1 MQYSPAPT
9 IQHICLLQASTS
21 FVFPQA
27 YNVPYEQ
34 SQANG
39 TIMHDQPE
47 DSGDEYDASS
57 SSSSSQGP
65 PGFSST
71 VKGSQ
76 VRTSPLVAFCKLQ
89 ETPGMPKGLLS
100 SQFCFH
106 IKEHDQHVV

>member
-1 MQYSPAPT
+1 M
-9 IQHICLLQASTS
+9 
-21 FVFPQA
+21 FPQA
-27 YNVPYEQ
+27 YSVPYEQ

-39 TIMHDQPE
+39 TSVHDQPE
-47 DSGDEYDASS
+47 DSGDEYDASL

-76 VRTSPLVAFCKLQ
+76 VRASPRIAFCRLQ
-89 ETPGMPKGLLS
+89 QNPGMPGGLLS
-100 SQFCFH
+100 SQSCFH